1 MSAARGAGGLRRAQ
15 APLRSLAQAV
25 TPLGVWT
32 ALGTEEGICQ
42 VLLPGQTAYWDA
54 GLRPCARE
62 EGAAYALVSG
72 PQPAAVP
79 APPLLPL
86 GQAGLSSL
94 PWPFVDMVEAYFEGA
109 RRDFPLPL
117 DLVGTPFQLR
127 VWYACAAIP
136 YGRTATYGQLAQA
149 LGAPGAARAV
159 GGALHVNPVPLLIP
173 CHRVLAASGPGGFGG
188 GLPLKQALLR
198 HEGAQDTP

>member
-1 MSAARGAGGLRRAQ
+1 MSAVRSQ
-15 APLRSLAQAV
+15 VPVRSLAQAV
-25 TPLGVWT
+25 TPLGTFT

-62 EGAAYALVSG
+62 EQAAYALVSG
-72 PQPAAVP
+72 SQSAATPASP
-79 APPLLPL
+79 CLSLEE
-86 GQAGLSSL
+86 AGLPGL
-94 PWPFVDMVEAYFEGA
+94 PWPFVDMVDGYFQGT

-117 DLVGTPFQLR
+117 DLMGTPFQLR

-136 YGRTATYGQLAQA
+136 YGRTATYGQLAQD

-198 HEGAQDTP
+198 HEGALDTP